1 MNAETF
7 ASGVLAKGARATKTT
22 SETTPTARAR
32 RARHARADTR
42 LPASERSSGE
52 TPMRLL
58 RPGLRVHFRLVNPA
72 QHDRGL
78 DRHLGLVAR
87 HPRPRDLGPIAV
99 GGDRYDAAEGLGGAV
114 ELAQGHELAA
124 TEGIVRT
131 FHGLILPAHGCCNR
145 SASDAG
151 ICENFP
157 LPAARNV
164 AERQMSGFGTRF
176 AP

>member
-58 RPGLRVHFRLVNPA
+58 RPGLRIHFRFVNPA

-87 HPRPRDLGPIAV
+87 IPLPHDLGPIAV
-99 GGDRYDAAEGLGGAV
+99 CGDRYDAAEGLGGRAV
-114 ELAQGHELAA
+114 LAAGHE
-124 TEGIVRT
+124 
-131 FHGLILPAHGCCNR
+131 
-145 SASDAG
+145 
-151 ICENFP
+151 
-157 LPAARNV
+157 PAA
-164 AERQMSGFGTRF
+164 AGGTRRTLQ
-176 AP
+176 APL